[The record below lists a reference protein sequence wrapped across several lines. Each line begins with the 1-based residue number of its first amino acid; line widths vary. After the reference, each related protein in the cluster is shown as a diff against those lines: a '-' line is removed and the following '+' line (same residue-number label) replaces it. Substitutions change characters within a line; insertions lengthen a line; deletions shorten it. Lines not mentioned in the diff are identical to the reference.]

1 MPRAADGVTVPDNA
15 ADAVG
20 LGPWAIRW
28 TEPFLEFIGEAQAEH
43 GKLTPAGRAWAA
55 AASADMRRRTGLPPA
70 EPAGPDDKSDE
81 KSVEWGIF
89 RVAAVQATA
98 VFYICCANQFPHS
111 HLHSQ
116 AS

>member
-1 MPRAADGVTVPDNA
+1 MKTIEKF
-15 ADAVG
+15 
-20 LGPWAIRW
+20 AI
-28 TEPFLEFIGEAQAEH
+28 G
-43 GKLTPAGRAWAA
+43 AGIILVLY
-55 AASADMRRRTGLPPA
+55 MVMK
-70 EPAGPDDKSDE
+70 DDKSDE